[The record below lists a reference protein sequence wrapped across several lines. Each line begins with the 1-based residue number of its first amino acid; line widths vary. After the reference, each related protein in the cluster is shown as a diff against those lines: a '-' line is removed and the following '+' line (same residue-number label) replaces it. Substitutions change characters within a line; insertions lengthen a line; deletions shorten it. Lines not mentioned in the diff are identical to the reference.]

1 MRKLFT
7 LSLAVLA
14 ILAFSIS
21 PILAGDDA
29 TTTKPA
35 TEKASC
41 PGKDASAT
49 TTSAKGGCPMMK
61 NAAATTGAAQCTGH
75 GTSAAMSPEECAKLC
90 GKDGGKCEMVNM
102 SVKGMT
108 CGGCENTITT
118 ALEKVPG
125 VLKVVSV
132 SYKEGTALVCID
144 PTKCKS
150 ETLTTAVT
158 NSGYEAKVVP
168 AVATTTT
175 PAASATMDHSK
186 ACSPENKAACEA
198 AAKKGI
204 APSCASKKGD
214 AEKTSEK
221 PAKNEG

>member
-7 LSLAVLA
+7 LSLAALA
-14 ILAFSIS
+14 ILAFAVS
-21 PILAGDDA
+21 PILAGDNCTA
-29 TTTKPA
+29 A
-35 TEKASC
+35 QKAAC
-41 PGKDASAT
+41 AGKEASAKM
-49 TTSAKGGCPMMK
+49 TSDKGGCPMMK
-61 NAAATTGAAQCTGH
+61 NAAATTSDAKCTAH
-75 GTSAAMSPEECAKLC
+75 GTSAAMTPEECAKLC
-90 GKDGGKCEMVNM
+90 GKDVGKCEMVNM

-108 CGGCENTITT
+108 CGGCEYTVTT

-144 PTKCKS
+144 PTTCKG
-150 ETLTTAVT
+150 EALTTAVS
-158 NSGYEAKVVP
+158 NSGYEAQVVP

-175 PAASATMDHSK
+175 ATAPAAMDHSK

-204 APSCASKKGD
+204 APSCASKKGE
-214 AEKTSEK
+214 AEKTSDK
-221 PAKNEG
+221 PAKGEG